1 MIRVMKSSNI
11 SSSEKICLLC
21 LYFTAACSYNDSLN
35 MISLYCLVPIATVL
49 CFCKYGFNTISSYLK
64 PIMAM
69 FLWVSI
75 SSLWASYVEAATRQ
89 LHQLLGVVMLTYV
102 YFSLAKNKS
111 LIPLLYFS
119 FIICNISA
127 WEYAQT
133 NIISVIDVGVDRL
146 NDEKLN
152 ANTLAYY
159 TFYYTFA
166 TFICHQICEGKW
178 KRIFLILFYL
188 SIPLTL
194 YTAFLTAS
202 RQVLVIQI
210 PLIGLCLM
218 QKYFRFNGKSVL
230 AVLLIAVLVFMVFT
244 YVSDT
249 LYEGSLLQQRSQ
261 TDVKDDV
268 RYVLLKDAFNVG
280 MSNFFTGVGAGNF
293 RFYTAE
299 NNFSHCTYLEL
310 FANTGI
316 VGALLFIIPLLS
328 FIKKQW
334 IRYKLSKDA
343 CIMSFLIFG
352 LVFSVDN
359 FFYVFYPD
367 MFLMAFM
374 CLVMSHSNIYW
385 NDFYK

>member
-1 MIRVMKSSNI
+1 MKSDNI
-11 SSSEKICLLC
+11 SNAEIICLFS

-35 MISLYCLVPIATVL
+35 VISLYCMVPIATVL
-49 CFCKYGFNTISSYLK
+49 CFHIYGFNTISSYFK

-69 FLWVSI
+69 FLWVAI
-75 SSLWASYVEAATRQ
+75 SSFWASYVEAATRQ
-89 LHQLLGVVMLTYV
+89 LHQSIGVVMLTYI
-102 YFSLAKNKS
+102 YFSLAKNKT

-119 FIICNISA
+119 FVICNIAA
-127 WEYAQT
+127 WTYAQT
-133 NIISVIDVGVDRL
+133 NILSVIDIGIDRL
-146 NDEKLN
+146 NDDKLN

-166 TFICHQICEGKW
+166 TFICHQICKGKW
-178 KRIFLILFYL
+178 KRVFLMLFFL

-218 QKYFRFNGKSVL
+218 QKYFRFNSKSIL
-230 AVLLIAVLVFMVFT
+230 TALLIAIIVFIVFT

-280 MSNFFTGVGAGNF
+280 ISNFFTGVGAGNF
-293 RFYTAE
+293 RFYTE
-299 NNFSHCTYLEL
+299 EGNFSHCTYLEL

-316 VGALLFIIPLLS
+316 VGALLFIYPLWT

-334 IRYKLSKDA
+334 VRYKLSKDT

-352 LVFSVDN
+352 LIFAVDN
-359 FFYVFYPD
+359 FFYVFYPG

-374 CLVMSHSNIYW
+374 CLVMSHSNLYW
-385 NDFYK
+385 NELCK